1 MRSPRIT
8 TLAATLALAS
18 SLVGCAALLG
28 CAATTEVEV
37 ADDSALGGSAL
48 SGGVTVGTEVATT
61 TAVNFRRGPSASS
74 EVIRTLAKGA
84 ALVVTRASPEGAFY
98 AVKSDG
104 DEGWVH
110 GKYLERRGAAPPA
123 PGGCVER
130 RLRFS
135 ADDLP
140 AIPGDTAWVWGGN
153 ATAGEAHVD
162 PPYAPDFLSRA
173 RAAKSRG
180 LEVFAYLEGPCGDTG
195 GVDDGERARCRSLH
209 RSYNQRFAPQT
220 PDTDQARWKP
230 YTMKQLTTSG
240 VHGVDYCEIDN
251 LSNNVTVALEPLLRE
266 IKQRYDA
273 GEIRCRLVLKNVS
286 AAAIDGLRASVA
298 PTPADAAFIAPF
310 HVYEADDLR
319 DKARLDAAM
328 VRLKGP
334 GAVTII
340 STDTNHYGA
349 AFTPDRF
356 LTCR

>member
-1 MRSPRIT
+1 MRSPRH
-8 TLAATLALAS
+8 AAVAVVALAS
-18 SLVGCAALLG
+18 SLLGCAGLLG
-28 CAATTEVEV
+28 CASPSPDEL
-37 ADDSALGGSAL
+37 ADDSALGDSAL
-48 SGGVTVGTEVATT
+48 SGGVSVGSEVVTT
-61 TAVNFRRGPSASS
+61 TSVNFRRGPSAAS
-74 EVIRTLAKGA
+74 EVIRTLTKGTS
-84 ALVVTRASPEGAFY
+84 LVVVNRATPEGAFY
-98 AVKSDG
+98 NVKEG
-104 DEGWVH
+104 GAEGWVH
-110 GKYLERRGAAPPA
+110 GKYLERRGAAPPPA
-123 PGGCVER
+123 ASCVER

-140 AIPGDTAWVWGGN
+140 TIPSEISWVWGGN

-240 VHGVDYCEIDN
+240 SLGVDYCEIDN

-273 GEIRCRLVLKNVS
+273 GEIHCQLVLKNVS
-286 AAAIDGLRASVA
+286 AAAIDGLRANVA
-298 PTPADAAFIAPF
+298 PTPAAAAFIAPF